1 MHEFP
6 FHLGS
11 QREAEPVIA
20 QKQSIYVA
28 NNKKNQVEIIYCLLY
43 LSGRRKTILLLVALS
58 RPDEGICLYM

>member
-1 MHEFP
+1 MSS
-6 FHLGS
+6 LS
-11 QREAEPVIA
+11 TWVARERLSPSLH
-20 QKQSIYVA
+20 KSNLYIYVV